1 MALGTGQI
9 VLLALIA
16 VAVIISAFI
25 LYPTIKNYMGHPGI
39 QNGGML
45 LKSLLA
51 LQKNIK
57 NIKNKNPQL
66 F

>member
-1 MALGTGQI
+1 MALGTGPI

-16 VAVIISAFI
+16 VVVIISAFI

-45 LKSLLA
+45 LKTLLGSP
-51 LQKNIK
+51 KK
-57 NIKNKNPQL
+57 HKKHKK
-66 F
+66 